1 MPRIVKENP
10 STDLEILLF
19 VSQEVLIFCVCL
31 FAEYGYVCM
40 CVCVCVCVC
49 VSVFSTVIGHF

>member
-1 MPRIVKENP
+1 MPQIVKENP

-19 VSQEVLIFCVCL
+19 VSQKVLIFCVCL
-31 FAEYGYVCM
+31 FTEYGY
-40 CVCVCVCVC
+40 VCVCVCVC